1 MAYGTRVL
9 GSQSG
14 RRSPRTGKPSTWRR
28 ATGGV
33 RQAGEGGVMPVVL
46 KRWSVPTG
54 EPCNTETVPHGSVGG
69 RGKRSV
75 SYLARGLPNLLR
87 RSGFRQQ
94 VSPSVRLPNH
104 HTMDD
109 VCCIETLMNHAEFLH
124 LVEKTDQTLAQQNVP
139 VYARLFAAFR
149 AMAGDYDGP
158 IGGYGINPS
167 DFPEYVGPNLIEKIN
182 DWYRD
187 RYGEKFDLPSVL
199 GRIPF
204 LVRGQVF
211 TAQIPLAYGQPRVNL
226 LTLIDEMTESMQRSL
241 TREEL
246 QYYTERWAIGYEL
259 VYEMEDMLGSGDL
272 RRYTPAAAELIRKAI
287 EDRDNAV
294 DCLQGPHPR
303 TNISCF
309 HSQQH
314 AEKMLKA
321 VLIEKAGVTSTN
333 MKKIGHKIN
342 DLVTQC
348 LRVTSAFMNVQTD
361 AALLANIPMDIR
373 YEVAAVNSSVAVET
387 YFAALRVGGFCATQI
402 SGHQRRLGTTKLTT
416 SD

>member
-1 MAYGTRVL
+1 MVFA
-9 GSQSG
+9 
-14 RRSPRTGKPSTWRR
+14 
-28 ATGGV
+28 
-33 RQAGEGGVMPVVL
+33 VV
-46 KRWSVPTG
+46 
-54 EPCNTETVPHGSVGG
+54 ETP
-69 RGKRSV
+69 
-75 SYLARGLPNLLR
+75 
-87 RSGFRQQ
+87 
-94 VSPSVRLPNH
+94 
-104 HTMDD
+104 
-109 VCCIETLMNHAEFLH
+109 MNHAEFLR
-124 LVEKTDQTLAQQNVP
+124 LIEKTDEKLAQQNLP

-158 IGGYGINPS
+158 IGGYGINPR

-187 RYGEKFDLPSVL
+187 RYGEKFNLPGVL
-199 GRIPF
+199 GSIPF

-211 TAQIPLAYGQPRVNL
+211 TAQIPLVYGQPKVNL

-272 RRYTPAAAELIRKAI
+272 SRYTPAAAELIRKAI
-287 EDRDNAV
+287 EDRDDAV
-294 DCLQGPHPR
+294 DCLRGPHPR

-321 VLIEKAGVTSTN
+321 VLIEKAGMTSTIVR
-333 MKKIGHKIN
+333 KIGHKIN
-342 DLVTQC
+342 DLVTEC
-348 LRVTSAFMNVQTD
+348 LRVTAAFMNVQTD
-361 AALLANIPMDIR
+361 TALLSNIPMDIR
-373 YEVAAVNSSVAVET
+373 YEVAAVDRSVAVET
-387 YFAALRVGGFCATQI
+387 YFAALRVGGLCATQI
-402 SGHQRRLGTTKLTT
+402 SGHKRRLGTTKLTI

>member
-1 MAYGTRVL
+1 
-9 GSQSG
+9 
-14 RRSPRTGKPSTWRR
+14 
-28 ATGGV
+28 
-33 RQAGEGGVMPVVL
+33 
-46 KRWSVPTG
+46 
-54 EPCNTETVPHGSVGG
+54 
-69 RGKRSV
+69 
-75 SYLARGLPNLLR
+75 
-87 RSGFRQQ
+87 
-94 VSPSVRLPNH
+94 
-104 HTMDD
+104 
-109 VCCIETLMNHAEFLH
+109 MNHAEFLH

-149 AMAGDYDGP
+149 AMAGDYDAP
-158 IGGYGINPS
+158 IGGYGIAPS

-204 LVRGQVF
+204 FVRGQVF
-211 TAQIPLAYGQPRVNL
+211 TAQIPLAYGQPKVNP
-226 LTLIDEMTESMQRSL
+226 LTLIDEMTESMQQSL

-246 QYYTERWAIGYEL
+246 QYYTERWAVGYEL
-259 VYEMEDMLGSGDL
+259 VYEMEDMLGSGSL
-272 RRYTPAAAELIRKAI
+272 SSYTPAAAELLRKAI
-287 EDRDNAV
+287 EDRDDAV
-294 DCLQGPHPR
+294 ECLRGPHPR

-321 VLIEKAGVTSTN
+321 VLVEKAGMTSTL

-342 DLVTQC
+342 DLVTAC

-373 YEVAAVNSSVAVET
+373 YEIAAVDSSVAVET
-387 YFAALRVGGFCATQI
+387 YCAALRVGGLCATQI
-402 SGHQRRLGTTKLTT
+402 SGHQRRLGTTKLTI